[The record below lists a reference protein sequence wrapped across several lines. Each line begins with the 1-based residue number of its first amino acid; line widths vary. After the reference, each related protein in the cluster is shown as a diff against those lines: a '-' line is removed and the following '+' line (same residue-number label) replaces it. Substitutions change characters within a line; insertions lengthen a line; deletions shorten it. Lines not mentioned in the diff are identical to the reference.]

1 MAIDFGRAARGIATG
16 YISEVI
22 RDRRQ
27 ADQEKY
33 ENLQYAKRQYFEV
46 DKPAFMKQEETRENN
61 YNLISSTLTPVYGN
75 YADAI
80 GATANDAS
88 TRLFLKQIKDLS
100 NEDQY
105 RIESTFIDRKKGRV
119 KSFDERTSEVRDF
132 ISNLPGGPG
141 STNLTNLFFPKEGE
155 DPAEVGI
162 GQGQATETTDTQT
175 AAASDIP
182 MMPMKS
188 IMQIE
193 GAGGNKYDIK
203 VHGTE
208 RREFDTDFRSTF
220 SNRLTGAPEIDVPD
234 SDPRYEL
241 QQSLLIGYDDAVKNN
256 YKDGKFSYMLNKY
269 IDNQFKKQGIQ
280 GYPTGF
286 PETKQ
291 ETITQSDQQI
301 TDSKATVGDGAK
313 FDAPDVSK
321 IGAKEDLGINL
332 QSIRKMEGGGAG
344 SPATV
349 INDLRDIIS
358 RISNS
363 ASLSDDEKS
372 KRVDIARERAKERI
386 KAMGL
391 NPDNFNL

>member
-1 MAIDFGRAARGIATG
+1 MVDISRAVRGIATG

-46 DKPAFMKQEETRENN
+46 DKPAFMKQEEIRENN

-241 QQSLLIGYDDAVKNN
+241 QQSLLMGYNDAVKNG

-269 IDNQFKKQGIQ
+269 IDNQFKKQGID

-291 ETITQSDQQI
+291 ETVEQSAEQI
-301 TDSKATVGDGAK
+301 KDTKATVGDGAK

-391 NPDNFNL
+391 DPDNFNL

>member
-1 MAIDFGRAARGIATG
+1 M
-16 YISEVI
+16 
-22 RDRRQ
+22 
-27 ADQEKY
+27 
-33 ENLQYAKRQYFEV
+33 
-46 DKPAFMKQEETRENN
+46 MN
-61 YNLISSTLTPVYGN
+61 Y
-75 YADAI
+75 
-80 GATANDAS
+80 
-88 TRLFLKQIKDLS
+88 
-100 NEDQY
+100 
-105 RIESTFIDRKKGRV
+105 
-119 KSFDERTSEVRDF
+119 
-132 ISNLPGGPG
+132 
-141 STNLTNLFFPKEGE
+141 FFPNEGE

-188 IMQIE
+188 VMQIE

-241 QQSLLIGYDDAVKNN
+241 QQSLLMGYNDAVKNN

-301 TDSKATVGDGAK
+301 TDTKATVGDGAK

-349 INDLRDIIS
+349 ITGNKPFLRACLKITTFSFTPFALAVLTKSELRAVIIDPLTTCTKSPNGLITKMPIGIIQYGTPPIPDVGNHPRETENIKIAVIATQKSGALAAVKDTTLEILSKIPFGLYAASDPIIIAPS
-358 RISNS
+358 RAI
-363 ASLSDDEKS
+363 
-372 KRVDIARERAKERI
+372 DIATAAKDKVTGIASKTMSIAGLSFLRE
-386 KAMGL
+386 
-391 NPDNFNL
+391 

>member
-119 KSFDERTSEVRDF
+119 KSFDERTSEVRDL

-141 STNLTNLFFPKEGE
+141 STNLTNLFFSKEGE

-162 GQGQATETTDTQT
+162 GQEQATETTDTQT
-175 AAASDIP
+175 AATSDIP

-193 GAGGNKYDIK
+193 GAGDNNYDIK

-208 RREFDTDFRSTF
+208 RREFDQDFRSTF

-241 QQSLLIGYDDAVKNN
+241 QQSLLMGYNDAVKNG
-256 YKDGKFSYMLNKY
+256 YRDGKFFYMLNKY

-280 GYPTGF
+280 GYH
-286 PETKQ
+286 
-291 ETITQSDQQI
+291 
-301 TDSKATVGDGAK
+301 
-313 FDAPDVSK
+313 
-321 IGAKEDLGINL
+321 
-332 QSIRKMEGGGAG
+332 
-344 SPATV
+344 
-349 INDLRDIIS
+349 
-358 RISNS
+358 
-363 ASLSDDEKS
+363 
-372 KRVDIARERAKERI
+372 
-386 KAMGL
+386 
-391 NPDNFNL
+391 

>member
-119 KSFDERTSEVRDF
+119 KSFDERTSEVRDL

-141 STNLTNLFFPKEGE
+141 STNLTNLFFSKEGE

-162 GQGQATETTDTQT
+162 GQEQATETTDTQT
-175 AAASDIP
+175 AATSDIP

-193 GAGGNKYDIK
+193 GAGDNNYDIK

-208 RREFDTDFRSTF
+208 RREFDQDFRSTF

-241 QQSLLIGYDDAVKNN
+241 QQSLLVGYNDAVKNG
-256 YKDGKFSYMLNKY
+256 YRDGKFFYMLNKY

-291 ETITQSDQQI
+291 ETVEQPAEQI

-313 FDAPDVSK
+313 FDAPDVNK

-391 NPDNFNL
+391 DPDNFNL

>member
-1 MAIDFGRAARGIATG
+1 MVAISRAVRGIATG
-16 YISEVI
+16 YISEVVK
-22 RDRRQ
+22 DRER
-27 ADQEKY
+27 ADREKY

-46 DKPAFMKQEETRENN
+46 DKPAFIKQEEERQNN
-61 YNLISSTLTPVYGN
+61 YNFMSSSLSPIIANYG
-75 YADAI
+75 DAI
-80 GATANDAS
+80 GATSNAAS
-88 TRLFLKQIKDLS
+88 TRLFIKQVGDLS

-105 RIESTFIDRKKGRV
+105 RIQSTFVDRKKGRI
-119 KSFDERTSEVRDF
+119 KSFNERTKEVRE
-132 ISNLPGGPG
+132 SLVNLPGGPG
-141 STNLTNLFFPKEGE
+141 SMNMMNYFFPNEGE

-193 GAGGNKYDIK
+193 GGSGNNYDIK

-241 QQSLLIGYDDAVKNN
+241 QQSLLMGYNDAVKNG

-269 IDNQFKKQGIQ
+269 IDNQFKRQGIQ

-301 TDSKATVGDGAK
+301 TDTKATVGDGAK

-372 KRVDIARERAKERI
+372 KRIDTARERAKERI

-391 NPDNFNL
+391 DPDNFNL

>member
-193 GAGGNKYDIK
+193 GAGDNNYDIK

-208 RREFDTDFRSTF
+208 RREFDQDFRSTF

-241 QQSLLIGYDDAVKNN
+241 QQSLLMGYNDAVKNG

-269 IDNQFKKQGIQ
+269 IDNQFKKQGID

-301 TDSKATVGDGAK
+301 TDTKATVGDGAK

-321 IGAKEDLGINL
+321 IGVKEDVKINL
-332 QSIRKMEGGGAG
+332 QSKRPVEGGGSG

-372 KRVDIARERAKERI
+372 TRIDTARERAKERI

-391 NPDNFNL
+391 DPDNFNL

>member
-1 MAIDFGRAARGIATG
+1 MVDISRAVRGIATG
-16 YISEVI
+16 YISEVVK
-22 RDRRQ
+22 DRER
-27 ADQEKY
+27 ADREKY
-33 ENLQYAKRQYFEV
+33 ENLQYAKRQYYEV
-46 DKPAFMKQEETRENN
+46 DKPAFIKQEEERQNN
-61 YNLISSTLTPVYGN
+61 YNFMSSSLSPIIANYG
-75 YADAI
+75 DAI
-80 GATANDAS
+80 GATSNAAS
-88 TRLFLKQIKDLS
+88 TRLFIKQVGDLS

-105 RIESTFIDRKKGRV
+105 RIQSTFVDRKKGRI
-119 KSFDERTSEVRDF
+119 KSFNERTKEVRE
-132 ISNLPGGPG
+132 SLVNLPGGPG
-141 STNLTNLFFPKEGE
+141 SMNMMNYFFPNEGE

-193 GAGGNKYDIK
+193 GGSGNNYDIK

-241 QQSLLIGYDDAVKNN
+241 QQSLLMGYNDAVKNG

-269 IDNQFKKQGIQ
+269 IDNQFKRQGIQ

-301 TDSKATVGDGAK
+301 TDTKATVGDGAK

-372 KRVDIARERAKERI
+372 KRIDTARERAKERI

-391 NPDNFNL
+391 DPDNFNL

>member
-1 MAIDFGRAARGIATG
+1 MVDISRAVRGIATG
-16 YISEVI
+16 YISEVVK
-22 RDRRQ
+22 DRER
-27 ADQEKY
+27 ADREKY
-33 ENLQYAKRQYFEV
+33 ENLQYAKRQYYEV
-46 DKPAFMKQEETRENN
+46 DKPAFIKQEEERQNN
-61 YNLISSTLTPVYGN
+61 YNFMSSSLSPIIANYG
-75 YADAI
+75 DAI
-80 GATANDAS
+80 GATSNAAS
-88 TRLFLKQIKDLS
+88 TRLFIKQVGDLS

-105 RIESTFIDRKKGRV
+105 RIQSTFVDRKKGRI
-119 KSFDERTSEVRDF
+119 KSFNERTKEVRE
-132 ISNLPGGPG
+132 SLVNLPGGPG
-141 STNLTNLFFPKEGE
+141 SMNMMNYFFPNEGE

-193 GAGGNKYDIK
+193 GGSGNNYDIK

-241 QQSLLIGYDDAVKNN
+241 QQSLLMGYNDAVKNG

-269 IDNQFKKQGIQ
+269 IDNQFKRQGIQ

-301 TDSKATVGDGAK
+301 TDTKATVGDGAK

-391 NPDNFNL
+391 DPDNFNL

>member
-16 YISEVI
+16 YISEVVK
-22 RDRRQ
+22 DRER
-27 ADQEKY
+27 ADKEKY

-46 DKPAFMKQEETRENN
+46 DKPAFIKQEEVRENN
-61 YNLISSTLTPVYGN
+61 YNFISGTLSPVYAN
-75 YADAI
+75 YGDAL
-80 GATANDAS
+80 GVTLNDES
-88 TRLFLKQIKDLS
+88 TKLFLKQIKDKS
-100 NEDQY
+100 NEEQY
-105 RIESTFIDRKKGRV
+105 RIQSSYIDRKKGRV
-119 KSFDERTSEVRDF
+119 KSFDERTSEVRE
-132 ISNLPGGPG
+132 SLVNLPGGPG
-141 STNLTNLFFPKEGE
+141 SMNMMNYFFPNEGE

-193 GAGGNKYDIK
+193 GGSGNNYDIK

-241 QQSLLIGYDDAVKNN
+241 QQSLLMGYNDAVKNG

-269 IDNQFKKQGIQ
+269 IDNQFKRQGIQ

-301 TDSKATVGDGAK
+301 TDTKATVGDGAK

-321 IGAKEDLGINL
+321 IGDKEDLGINL

-372 KRVDIARERAKERI
+372 KRIDTARERAKERI

-391 NPDNFNL
+391 DPDNFNL

>member
-16 YISEVI
+16 YISEVVK
-22 RDRRQ
+22 DRER
-27 ADQEKY
+27 ADKEKY

-46 DKPAFMKQEETRENN
+46 DKPAFIKQEEVRENN
-61 YNLISSTLTPVYGN
+61 YNIISGTLSPVYAN
-75 YADAI
+75 YGDAL
-80 GATANDAS
+80 GVTLNNES
-88 TRLFLKQIKDLS
+88 TKLFLKQIKDKS
-100 NEDQY
+100 NEEQY
-105 RIESTFIDRKKGRV
+105 RIQSSYIDRKKGRI
-119 KSFDERTSEVRDF
+119 KSFNERTSEVRE
-132 ISNLPGGPG
+132 SLVNLPGGPG
-141 STNLTNLFFPKEGE
+141 SMNMMNYFFPNEGE

-175 AAASDIP
+175 AAASDVP

-193 GAGGNKYDIK
+193 GAGGNNYDIK

-241 QQSLLIGYDDAVKNN
+241 QQSLLMGYNDAVKNG

-269 IDNQFKKQGIQ
+269 IDNQFKKQGID

-332 QSIRKMEGGGAG
+332 KSIRRMEGGGAG

-391 NPDNFNL
+391 DPDNFNL